1 MTRVFISG
9 PIRGMP
15 DYNVPA
21 FMAAEKMLTD
31 QGCAVMN
38 PVKLHP
44 ANPDAFSHD
53 DYMHICKAMLDVCDA
68 IYLLPGWT
76 DSKGAVEEAKH
87 AIVHGITVWEV
98 IT

>member
-1 MTRVFISG
+1 MKVFISG

-44 ANPDAFSHD
+44 ANPDAFSHE
-53 DYMHICKAMLDVCDA
+53 DYMHICQRRCWTCATP
-68 IYLLPGWT
+68 IYLLPGWM

-87 AIVHGITVWEV
+87 AIENGITVWEV